1 MSAAHIFQY
10 FLLILLIG
18 ITALN
23 FYALT
28 VGRKKKKQA
37 HANYQQTLRLLEQR
51 AFEKMQEHKVHFD
64 EKQGYINDLSEG
76 CLLTFDTKKK
86 MVGITLKD
94 DFYLFSYDEFIS
106 CKQTYET
113 LENNK
118 LANISVEI
126 ETKDS
131 FITLIFGSKAWKAKS
146 YLGKFLLS
154 DSKEFCSLLES
165 RCLGKEPNETR

>member
-1 MSAAHIFQY
+1 MTAAQLFQY
-10 FLLILLIG
+10 LLLFLLIG
-18 ITALN
+18 FTALN

-37 HANYQQTLRLLEQR
+37 HANYKQTLRLLEQR
-51 AFEKMQEHKVHFD
+51 AYEKMQEHNVHFD
-64 EKQGYINDLSEG
+64 EKQGYMNDLSEG
-76 CLLTFDTKKK
+76 ILLTFDTKKK

-94 DFYLFSYDEFIS
+94 AFYLFAYADFVS

-113 LENNK
+113 VDKNK

-131 FITLIFGSKAWKAKS
+131 IITLVFGSKSWKATS

-154 DSKEFCSLLES
+154 DTKEFCSLLES
-165 RCLGKEPNETR
+165 HCLGKELSQLT